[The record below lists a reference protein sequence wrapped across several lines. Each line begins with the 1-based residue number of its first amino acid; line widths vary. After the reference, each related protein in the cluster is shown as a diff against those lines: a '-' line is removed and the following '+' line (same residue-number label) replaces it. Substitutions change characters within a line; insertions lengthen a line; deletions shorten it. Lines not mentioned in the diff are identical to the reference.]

1 MLRNILY
8 ALLFIWVPLAA
19 FSQERYHPGYG
30 PPPDSVF
37 LVLKAKHSE
46 AVKNNDR
53 RAAALCLQ
61 QMGGLCYRLGHY
73 TQALNFHLQAG
84 DIFRSINEKQ
94 LQADNLAQLGILYYY
109 MRQPAVARR
118 QYNEAM
124 ILYTALKDTAG
135 IALVDGKL
143 GHLYEK
149 QHRYDSAF
157 LYQRQALELYSRS
170 ANKSGMAKIYEN
182 LGSIYED
189 LEQYD
194 SARYYFTSASAL
206 YAHTGNREATIEVL
220 NNIGD
225 IYRKSGRYNEGL
237 QQTFKALALA
247 NELHDAY
254 QVSSAWR
261 DIARSYNLMGRND
274 SAYRYLELSRKAQQ
288 EIYSEE
294 NGKQMAFIQV
304 LYDVERKNHE
314 IEKLQIARRATTI
327 TTVAV
332 VVVIILIIIVC
343 MLIISRQRL
352 KIRNERALSEQTRN
366 IYEKNKELMQAELL
380 NKKLLEEQLT
390 QQLELKSKELS
401 THTLHIIQKN
411 QLLEDLC
418 NRLEELVKEDKRDQ
432 KKQLKQLIQQIT
444 QNFNHEQYWKEF
456 HNIFEQ
462 VHQSFYDRLKEH
474 CSDLTSNDLRL
485 VALLKMNLSSDNIA
499 TLLGISPDSLR
510 VSRYRLRKKLGLG
523 QGENL
528 SVFLQAL

>member
-1 MLRNILY
+1 MLRLLILF
-8 ALLFIWVPLAA
+8 LLLPVIAPA
-19 FSQERYHPGYG
+19 QEPAYRQYG

-37 LVLKAKHSE
+37 LVLKAKHGE
-46 AVKNNDR
+46 AVKRNDLH
-53 RAAALCLQ
+53 AAAIYMQ
-61 QMGGLCYRLGHY
+61 QMGAICYQLGHY
-73 TQALNFHLQAG
+73 AQALNFHLQAG
-84 DIFRSINEKQ
+84 DIFRRTNEPK

-109 MRQPAVARR
+109 MRQPATARR
-118 QYNEAM
+118 QYDEAM
-124 ILYTALKDTAG
+124 HIYISLKDTAG
-135 IALVDGKL
+135 IALIDGKL

-149 QHRYDSAF
+149 QHNYDSAF
-157 LYQRQALELYSRS
+157 YFQRRALGLYHQSHNNA
-170 ANKSGMAKIYEN
+170 GMAKIYEN

-189 LEQYD
+189 LERYD
-194 SARYYFTSASAL
+194 SAQYYFTGAAAL
-206 YAHTGNREATIEVL
+206 YNNTNNREASIEVL

-225 IYRKSGRYNEGL
+225 VSRKSGRYREGL

-247 NELHDAY
+247 NELHDTY

-261 DIARSYNLMGRND
+261 DIARSYNMMGRND
-274 SAYRYLELSRKAQQ
+274 SAYYYLELSRKAQQ

-294 NGKQMAFIQV
+294 NGRQMAFIQV

-327 TTVAV
+327 TTIAV
-332 VVVIILIIIVC
+332 VVVIILVIVVC

-352 KIRNERALSEQTRN
+352 KIRNERALREQNKN
-366 IYEKNKELMQAELL
+366 IYEKSRELMQAELL

-411 QLLEDLC
+411 QLLEGLC

-462 VHQSFYDRLKEH
+462 VHQSFYDRLKDH
-474 CSDLTSNDLRL
+474 CNDLTSNDIRL

-510 VSRYRLRKKLGLG
+510 VSRYRLRKKLGLE

-528 SVFLQAL
+528 SAFLQAL

>member
-1 MLRNILY
+1 MKK
-8 ALLFIWVPLAA
+8 LLPFLVLLLLPA
-19 FSQERYHPGYG
+19 FGIAQEPAHQQYG

-46 AVKNNDR
+46 AVKRNDR
-53 RAAALCLQ
+53 HATGIYLQ
-61 QMGGLCYRLGHY
+61 QMGELCYRLGHY
-73 TQALNFHLQAG
+73 AQALNFHLQAG
-84 DIFRSINEKQ
+84 DIFRKTNEPK
-94 LQADNLAQLGILYYY
+94 LEADNLAQLGILYYY
-109 MRQPAVARR
+109 MRQPSVARR
-118 QYNEAM
+118 QYDAAM
-124 ILYTALKDTAG
+124 NLYVSLKDTAG
-135 IALVDGKL
+135 IALIDGKL

-149 QHRYDSAF
+149 QRNYDSAF
-157 LYQRQALELYSRS
+157 YFQRRALSLYLQSHNEA
-170 ANKSGMAKIYEN
+170 GMAKIYEN

-189 LEQYD
+189 LERYD
-194 SARYYFTSASAL
+194 SAQYYFTNAAAL
-206 YAHTGNREATIEVL
+206 YSNGNNREASIEVL

-225 IYRKSGRYNEGL
+225 VSRKSGRYREAL
-237 QQTFKALALA
+237 QHTFKALALA
-247 NELHDAY
+247 NELHDTY

-261 DIARSYNLMGRND
+261 DIARTYNMMGRND
-274 SAYRYLELSRKAQQ
+274 SAYYYLELSRKAQQ

-294 NGKQMAFIQV
+294 NGKQMAFVQV

-314 IEKLQIARRATTI
+314 IEKLQIARRATAI
-327 TTVAV
+327 TTIAV
-332 VVVIILIIIVC
+332 VVVIILIVVVC

-352 KIRNERALSEQTRN
+352 KIRNERALSEQNKN
-366 IYEKNKELMQAELL
+366 IYEKNKDLMQAELL

-456 HNIFEQ
+456 HHIFEQ
-462 VHQSFYDRLKEH
+462 VHQSFYDRLKDH
-474 CSDLTSNDLRL
+474 CSDLTSNDIRL

-510 VSRYRLRKKLGLG
+510 VSRYRLRKKLGLE

-528 SVFLQAL
+528 STFLQTL